1 MAAPPFINK
10 STSVAAF
17 ETGARTEGR
26 PHKIME
32 IVLAIDGGGSRTRCL
47 AVDREGRVIGAGES
61 GPSNHL
67 LVDRATV
74 LSSLADATGK
84 ALAQSGLETGQVT
97 CVSAGMAGVD
107 YDRTGAGE
115 MEEAFRELGFARSLI
130 TGDMV
135 IAHAG
140 ALGGRPGVLAL
151 AGTGSS
157 ILGIG
162 SGGERVK
169 VGGWGPVYGDEGSAY
184 RIGQTA
190 LRVAARAY
198 DGRGPQTALVRVLVG
213 ALGIS
218 DFRET
223 MERVYVGRM
232 EPREIAAL
240 SRIAYE
246 AAESGDE
253 AARQIFIQAGED
265 LAEAVAAAAMSLKL
279 QEGEVRVSHQGSVFE
294 ACDLVRERFTEV
306 LREIFPSVTIAPPL
320 FEPVVG
326 ALLIAFEALGWKLD
340 SASLEGLRRK
350 ETGQLSSAC

>member
-1 MAAPPFINK
+1 
-10 STSVAAF
+10 
-17 ETGARTEGR
+17 
-26 PHKIME
+26 ME
-32 IVLAIDGGGSRTRCL
+32 VVLAIDGGGSRTRCL
-47 AVDREGRVIGAGES
+47 AIDREGRVIGGGES

-74 LSSLADATGK
+74 LNSLAGATGK
-84 ALAQSGLETGQVT
+84 ALDQSGLNRAQVA

-107 YDRTGAGE
+107 YDKTGAGE
-115 MEEAFRELGFARSLI
+115 MEEAFRELGFLRSLI

-151 AGTGSS
+151 AGTGSCV
-157 ILGIG
+157 LGIG
-162 SGGERVK
+162 AGGERVK

-198 DGRGPQTALVRVLVG
+198 DGRGPQTALVRVLVS
-213 ALGIS
+213 ALEIR

-223 MERVYVGRM
+223 MERVYGGKM

-240 SRIAYE
+240 SPIVYE

-265 LAEAVAAAAMSLKL
+265 LAEAVAAAAMSLRL
-279 QEGEVRVSHQGSVFE
+279 QEGQVMVSHQGSVFE

-306 LREIFPSVTIAPPL
+306 LRDTLQSVTITPPL

-326 ALLIAFEALGWKLD
+326 AFLIASEALGWKLD
-340 SASLEGLRRK
+340 AAVLEGLK
-350 ETGQLSSAC
+350 TKNDGQLSSA